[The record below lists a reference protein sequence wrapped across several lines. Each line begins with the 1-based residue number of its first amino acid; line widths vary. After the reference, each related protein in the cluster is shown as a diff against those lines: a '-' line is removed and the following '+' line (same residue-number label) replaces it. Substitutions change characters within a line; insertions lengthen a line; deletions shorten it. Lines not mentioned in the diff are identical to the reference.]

1 MRSLSINYNGGN
13 INIEVK
19 EFNQHVSL
27 SRNPKVHGNSCIV
40 NNTCWHEDMEQT
52 IKPREYNYYAMSNN
66 EFVNTEE
73 LSTSTNYN
81 NNTLLIQ
88 SISVS
93 LTITQTTLEKL
104 NCEKLVI
111 AQKQRSRGQLL
122 KSENTNVLQTQLNVK
137 DNLALEVQ
145 YLINI

>member
-1 MRSLSINYNGGN
+1 MQPIIIRYNGGK

-19 EFNQHVSL
+19 EFNQTIKL

-52 IKPREYNYYAMSNN
+52 IKPKEQNYYAMSNN

-73 LSTSTNYN
+73 PSTTTKYN

-88 SISVS
+88 IISDS
-93 LTITQTTLEKL
+93 LTITQTTMEKL
-104 NCEKLVI
+104 NYDILVI

-122 KSENTNVLQTQLNVK
+122 KSENTNILQTHLNVK
-137 DNLALEVQ
+137 DNIALEV
-145 YLINI
+145 

>member
-1 MRSLSINYNGGN
+1 
-13 INIEVK
+13 
-19 EFNQHVSL
+19 
-27 SRNPKVHGNSCIV
+27 
-40 NNTCWHEDMEQT
+40 
-52 IKPREYNYYAMSNN
+52 MSNN

-88 SISVS
+88 IISVS